1 MLCDAFSE
9 LGRLPARPSPV
20 QPGII
25 ARDGSLASKKWLKY
39 ANNCPILAQGRRP
52 VFASQA
58 NADSLVQLNLN
69 IDTCWKLQL
78 HEGIDGLVR
87 RIDDIHKPFV
97 RPDFVLIAGV
107 LVDMR

>member
-20 QPGII
+20 QPNII

-39 ANNCPILAQGRRP
+39 ANNCPILAQARP
-52 VFASQA
+52 VFASRA

>member
-1 MLCDAFSE
+1 ML
-9 LGRLPARPSPV
+9 
-20 QPGII
+20 
-25 ARDGSLASKKWLKY
+25 WW
-39 ANNCPILAQGRRP
+39 
-52 VFASQA
+52 
-58 NADSLVQLNLN
+58 SLVQLNLN

-87 RIDDIHKPFV
+87 RIDDIHEPFV